1 VRLSCARTGSDRG
14 AHNIATATAMYAA
27 NPSLFFMVQDY
38 TATSALSVGMPQSL
52 PLSHAPQISLSSVYG
67 KAGLDT
73 RRNRVR
79 LKRGA
84 GTKNRPP
91 RCARMVQIKGSAI
104 KETISQIKSR
114 AGEQAFQKILGLLD
128 EETRTIC
135 QNEVVSS
142 SWYPLDVFTRFLE
155 VEIRVLADGK
165 EEMVTRGSE
174 VIIEKQLRGIYK
186 AFVKLGS
193 PEFVIKRIAAVH
205 ATYFQGVP
213 IEVQLQGHGKAVV
226 RYTGFEKHHRI
237 MGFAIMGFF
246 KKALEI
252 SGAKDVVLCFT
263 VPIEEGKAFSEL
275 SISWS

>member
-1 VRLSCARTGSDRG
+1 
-14 AHNIATATAMYAA
+14 
-27 NPSLFFMVQDY
+27 
-38 TATSALSVGMPQSL
+38 
-52 PLSHAPQISLSSVYG
+52 
-67 KAGLDT
+67 
-73 RRNRVR
+73 
-79 LKRGA
+79 
-84 GTKNRPP
+84 
-91 RCARMVQIKGSAI
+91 MVQIKGSAI

-205 ATYFQGVP
+205 ATYFLGVP

-226 RYTGFEKHHRI
+226 RYTGFEKQHRI
-237 MGFAIMGFF
+237 MGFAIIGFF

-252 SGAKDVVLCFT
+252 SGAKDVVLRFT